1 MGAAIVKKKRYF
13 FLNLTLS
20 ITEPGI
26 TGSNGRYQAPNH
38 FFQITQFVLI
48 NIIIVI
54 ITITLNDKINKV
66 SLLKLLEMLPHV
78 SHFNDLFS
86 ALACLL

>member
-1 MGAAIVKKKRYF
+1 MNDCIGGDIGSSHCKKKRYF

-54 ITITLNDKINKV
+54 ITIILNDKIIKF
-66 SLLKLLEMLPHV
+66 
-78 SHFNDLFS
+78 HF
-86 ALACLL
+86 